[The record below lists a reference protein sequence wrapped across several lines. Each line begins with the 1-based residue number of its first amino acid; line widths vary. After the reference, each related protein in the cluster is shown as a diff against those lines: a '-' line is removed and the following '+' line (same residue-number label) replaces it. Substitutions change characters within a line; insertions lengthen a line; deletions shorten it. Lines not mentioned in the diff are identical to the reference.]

1 MGKTSEEENNFSLL
15 KERLF
20 SFLKLYRLKILQV
33 IMEFAGTCRTCLAP
47 FLQSS
52 KSKSHLRFLFLIE
65 LAYSIFLHAFY
76 SITSNHNGDWSSG
89 SPL

>member
-1 MGKTSEEENNFSLL
+1 MGKASEEENNFSLL

-20 SFLKLYRLKILQV
+20 SFLRLYRLKILQV
-33 IMEFAGTCRTCLAP
+33 ITGVGGDMLTRLAP
-47 FLQSS
+47 FLQLSTS
-52 KSKSHLRFLFLIE
+52 KHHLRFLFSTE
-65 LAYSIFLHAFY
+65 PAYSIFLHAFY